1 MAPSHRIGDPAR
13 NLAHLIGEAISDD
26 VEAWEFL
33 DDPMTSLV
41 IRDLVVTR
49 DGVDFL
55 VQVRPMSE
63 VDDGH

>member
-1 MAPSHRIGDPAR
+1 MPPSHRIGDPAR
-13 NLAHLIGEAISDD
+13 NLAHLIGEAISED
-26 VEAWEFL
+26 VEAWDWLPGGPPTNE
-33 DDPMTSLV
+33 
-41 IRDLVVTR
+41 IIVTR